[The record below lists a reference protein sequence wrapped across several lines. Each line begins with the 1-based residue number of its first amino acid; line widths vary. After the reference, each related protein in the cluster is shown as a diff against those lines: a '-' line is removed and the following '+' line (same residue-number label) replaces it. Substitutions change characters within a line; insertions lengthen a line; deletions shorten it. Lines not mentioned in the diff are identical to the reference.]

1 MTPDDETL
9 VRQCLDGDAAAFE
22 TLVERYEKKLFN
34 VAFRML
40 NDMDAARDVT
50 QTVLLKSY
58 RSLKSFNA
66 RYKFYS
72 WIYRIAIN
80 ESTNVLNKRHRMQ
93 AIDDRM
99 LSVAMDT
106 DRFSSRSELSEAIQ
120 EALMNLKQEL
130 RSVIILR
137 HYLDCSYR
145 AIGRILD
152 VPEKT
157 VKSRLFSARQQLKDA
172 LSIHGI
178 LKT

>member
-9 VRQCLDGDAAAFE
+9 VRQCLDGDSVAFE

-40 NDMDAARDVT
+40 NDLDAARDVT

-58 RSLKSFNA
+58 RNLKSFDA

-80 ESTNVLNKRHRMQ
+80 ESINVLNERRRME
-93 AIDDRM
+93 AVNERLLTAGM
-99 LSVAMDT
+99 EPMEFT
-106 DRFSSRSELSEAIQ
+106 THSELSEAIQ
-120 EALMNLKQEL
+120 EALMNLKTEL

-137 HYLDCSYR
+137 HYLDCSYN
-145 AIGRILD
+145 AIGRVLNI
-152 VPEKT
+152 PEKT